1 MTDPLLGT
9 LVDGRYEVISRIAR
23 GGMATVYLAVDRRL
37 DREVAL
43 KVMHPHLVDGAE
55 GNDFIAR
62 FRREAQTAAR
72 LTHPGLV
79 SVYDQGVDGETS
91 YLTMEYVPGT
101 NLRQRLALDGPF
113 TLGRTFQILEDV
125 LEALSVAHLTGL
137 VHRDIKPENVL
148 LATDGRTKVADFGL
162 ARAVTEV
169 TATTTG
175 TIFGTVAYLGPELV
189 SQGLCDART
198 DVYAVGILCYEM
210 LTGRQ
215 PFTGETPIQVA
226 FQHVN
231 NDIPAP
237 SLLISWL
244 PIEIDELVAALA
256 AREPAERPRDAG
268 AALELVRRVRS
279 RLDPELLAQSAD
291 LAPEIPPTAPNA
303 PEPLPLV
310 ASGRGGA
317 AGLGHGPADDDEVDD
332 EDSRGTAVM
341 YRDGR
346 GSTVALPIGV
356 GRAELLAAEQ
366 AKVDRVKDRR
376 RLRAGLIIGLVLALL
391 AGGTW
396 WYIAAGPGAYTA
408 VPAGLAQQ
416 TEASAIAVLDATG
429 LRHVVENVNSRDVA
443 AGLVLKSSPNEGS
456 RIVKK
461 GVVTLTVS
469 LGPKMAQVPTV
480 VGFSLE
486 KATGLIKAAGLP
498 LGTTL
503 RQFDDI
509 TPKDQVLAVSK
520 DAGMSVPDF
529 TEIVLTVS
537 DGPAPVAVPQEVGA
551 TQDVAA
557 SDLKAVGLKSSVTEA
572 FDPVVPAGH
581 VVSQVP
587 EQNTQAHRGDTVALV
602 VSKGPEMVE
611 VPDVRNQDITAA
623 TDLLKRAG
631 FLVDV
636 FYPHSVHQNNI
647 VDTQDPK
654 AKTIEPKGSTIRLGV
669 I

>member
-37 DREVAL
+37 DRAVAL

-244 PIEIDELVAALA
+244 PIDIDELVAALA

-317 AGLGHGPADDDEVDD
+317 AGLGHGPADDDDVDD
-332 EDSRGTAVM
+332 EDSRGTAVI

-346 GSTVALPIGV
+346 GTTVALPIGV

-366 AKVDRVKDRR
+366 AKVDR
-376 RLRAGLIIGLVLALL
+376 LRAGLITGLVLALL

-408 VPAGLAQQ
+408 VPAGLSQQ

-480 VGFSLE
+480 IGFSLD
-486 KATGLIKAAGLP
+486 KATGLIKDAGLP
-498 LGTTL
+498 LGVTKHT
-503 RQFDDI
+503 FDDI
-509 TPKDQVLAVSK
+509 TPKNQVLAVSN
-520 DAGMSVPDF
+520 DAGTSVPDY

-551 TQDVAA
+551 TQDVAV
-557 SDLKAVGLKSSVTEA
+557 SDLKAAGLKSSVTQA
-572 FDPVVPAGH
+572 FDPVVPAGS
-581 VVSQVP
+581 VVSQDPV
-587 EQNTQAHRGDTVALV
+587 QSTQVHRGDTVALV
-602 VSKGPEMVE
+602 VSKGPEMVQ
-611 VPDVRNQDITAA
+611 VPDVNHQSVKAA
-623 TDLLKRAG
+623 TKALQSAG
-631 FLVDV
+631 FVVDV
-636 FYPHSVHQNNI
+636 RYPYGGHPLNTVYSQ
-647 VDTQDPK
+647 TPPGGSM
-654 AKTIEPKGSTIRLGV
+654 APKGSTVSISAV
-669 I
+669 

>member
-37 DREVAL
+37 DRQVAL

-62 FRREAQTAAR
+62 FRREAQSAAR

-113 TLGRTFQILEDV
+113 SIGRTFQILEDV

-162 ARAVTEV
+162 ARAITEATV
-169 TATTTG
+169 TTTG
-175 TIFGTVAYLGPELV
+175 TILGTVAYLGPELV

-244 PIEIDELVAALA
+244 PIEVDELVAALA
-256 AREPAERPRDAG
+256 AREPDERPRDAG

-279 RLDPELLAQSAD
+279 QLDPAMLAQSAD
-291 LAPEIPPTAPNA
+291 VAPEVPPAAPNA
-303 PEPLPLV
+303 REPLALV
-310 ASGRGGA
+310 ASGAGGSAGRGEA
-317 AGLGHGPADDDEVDD
+317 PADDQGDD
-332 EDSRGTAVM
+332 EDSRRTAIIHH
-341 YRDGR
+341 DGR
-346 GSTVALPIGV
+346 GSTVSLPIGV
-356 GRAELLAAEQ
+356 GRAALLATRQ

-376 RLRAGLIIGLVLALL
+376 RVRTGLIIGLVLALL

-396 WYIAAGPGAYTA
+396 WYLAAGPGAYTS
-408 VPAGLAQQ
+408 VPAGLAGQ
-416 TEASAIAVLDATG
+416 TEAGATAVLDGVG
-429 LRHVVENVNSRDVA
+429 LGHVVEKVNSRDVT

-456 RIVKK
+456 RIAKK

-486 KATGLIKAAGLP
+486 KATGLIQAAGLP

-520 DAGMSVPDF
+520 DAGASVPDF

-636 FYPHSVHQNNI
+636 FYPHSVHKNNI
-647 VDTQDPK
+647 VDSQDPK

>member
-37 DREVAL
+37 DRQVAL
-43 KVMHPHLVDGAE
+43 KVMHPHLADGAE

-62 FRREAQTAAR
+62 FRREAQSAAR

-113 TLGRTFQILEDV
+113 SIGRTFQILEDV

-162 ARAVTEV
+162 ARAITEATV
-169 TATTTG
+169 TTTG
-175 TIFGTVAYLGPELV
+175 TILGTVAYLGPELV

-237 SLLISWL
+237 SLLINWL
-244 PIEIDELVAALA
+244 PIEVDELVAALA
-256 AREPAERPRDAG
+256 AREPDERPRDAG

-279 RLDPELLAQSAD
+279 RLDPAMLAQSAD
-291 LAPEIPPTAPNA
+291 VAPEVPPAAPNA
-303 PEPLPLV
+303 REPLALV
-310 ASGRGGA
+310 ASGAGGSAGRGEA
-317 AGLGHGPADDDEVDD
+317 PADDQGDD
-332 EDSRGTAVM
+332 EDSRRTAVI
-341 YRDGR
+341 YHDGR
-346 GSTVALPIGV
+346 GSTVSLPIGV
-356 GRAELLAAEQ
+356 GRAELLATRQ

-376 RLRAGLIIGLVLALL
+376 RVRTGLIIGLVLALL

-396 WYIAAGPGAYTA
+396 WYLAAGPGAYTS
-408 VPAGLAQQ
+408 VPAGLADQS
-416 TEASAIAVLDATG
+416 EAGAIAVLDGVG
-429 LRHVVENVNSRDVA
+429 LGHVVETVNSRDVA

-509 TPKDQVLAVSK
+509 TPKDQVLAASK
-520 DAGMSVPDF
+520 DAGVSVPDF

-537 DGPAPVAVPQEVGA
+537 DGPAPVVVPQEVGA

-557 SDLKAVGLKSSVTEA
+557 RDLKAVGLKSSVTEA
-572 FDPVVPAGH
+572 FDPVVPAGS
-581 VVSQVP
+581 VVSQTP

-602 VSKGPEMVE
+602 VSKGPEMVQ
-611 VPDVRNQDITAA
+611 VPNVYGMNLDTAKTTIEA
-623 TDLLKRAG
+623 AG
-631 FLVDV
+631 LV
-636 FYPHSVHQNNI
+636 
-647 VDTQDPK
+647 VDTKKSYGGHLGYVVSQSI
-654 AKTIEPKGSTIRLGV
+654 AAGQSVPKGSTITLTFV
-669 I
+669 

>member
-37 DREVAL
+37 DRQVAL
-43 KVMHPHLVDGAE
+43 KVMHPHLADGAE

-62 FRREAQTAAR
+62 FRREAQSAAR

-113 TLGRTFQILEDV
+113 SIGRTFQILEDV

-162 ARAVTEV
+162 ARAITEATV
-169 TATTTG
+169 TTTG
-175 TIFGTVAYLGPELV
+175 TILGTVAYLGPELV

-237 SLLISWL
+237 SLLINWL
-244 PIEIDELVAALA
+244 PIEVDELVAALA
-256 AREPAERPRDAG
+256 AREPDERPRDAG

-279 RLDPELLAQSAD
+279 RLDPAMLAQSAD
-291 LAPEIPPTAPNA
+291 LAPEVPPAAPNA
-303 PEPLPLV
+303 WEPLALV
-310 ASGRGGA
+310 ASGDGGSAGRGE
-317 AGLGHGPADDDEVDD
+317 GPADDDQGDD
-332 EDSRGTAVM
+332 EDSRRTAIIHH
-341 YRDGR
+341 DGR
-346 GSTVALPIGV
+346 GSTVSLPIGV
-356 GRAELLAAEQ
+356 GRAALLATRQ

-376 RLRAGLIIGLVLALL
+376 RVRTGLIIGLVLALL

-396 WYIAAGPGAYTA
+396 WYLAAGPGAYTS
-408 VPAGLAQQ
+408 VPAGLTQQ
-416 TEASAIAVLDATG
+416 TEAGAIADLDAAG
-429 LRHVVENVNSRDVA
+429 LGHVVEKVNSRDVTP
-443 AGLVLKSSPNEGS
+443 GLVLKSSPNEGS
-456 RIVKK
+456 RIAKK

-486 KATGLIKAAGLP
+486 KATGLIAAAGLP

-520 DAGMSVPDF
+520 DAGASVPDF

-602 VSKGPEMVE
+602 VSKGPEMVQ
-611 VPDVRNQDITAA
+611 VPNVIPKSVADATAIMNA
-623 TDLLKRAG
+623 AG
-631 FLVDV
+631 FQVKLDNR
-636 FYPHSVHQNNI
+636 HQGKTLSI
-647 VDTQDPK
+647 VTAQSIP
-654 AKTIEPKGSTIRLGV
+654 AGQLAPKGSTITLTFV
-669 I
+669 